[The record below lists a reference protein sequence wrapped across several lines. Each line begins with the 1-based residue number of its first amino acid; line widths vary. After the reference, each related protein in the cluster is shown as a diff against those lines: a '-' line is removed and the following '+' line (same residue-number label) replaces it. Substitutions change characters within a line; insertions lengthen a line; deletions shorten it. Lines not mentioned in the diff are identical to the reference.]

1 VQSLL
6 GRITA
11 FYTQHTMALIVVC
24 EDDSSTR
31 TLITAVLKKAGHVV
45 EAFDNGL
52 KGYARLLEGDVE
64 LLISDVQMPGKN
76 GFALVS
82 QVRPCILLT
91 SLQERAH
98 MRIGMT
104 SGADDYV
111 TKPFQPSELL
121 EAVDSQLKRAMQ
133 LHISHLDETLR
144 SVDTAVG
151 RRTNELMDLYEKR
164 LQRELQ
170 SRWSRADVGSSELS
184 GSLVSCMIAHQD
196 AWLQVLSGTQMADL
210 ARHFFNKVSDC
221 AALFNAEHLQ
231 FIGEGLLIVFDEKV
245 DTPSVHHASRA
256 RRLVESMDTIAA
268 SMRSYIAEHLSV
280 AASKDQPLP
289 RFRFAMAV
297 HEGRLSLGKLD
308 GLAGSIEQLVPV
320 GQDVQFLA
328 RLLKAGQSL
337 GWPVLLS
344 AQALD
349 HWKSKGLPLEVA
361 DQRFAKNGQDDLAI
375 YRLA

>member
-1 VQSLL
+1 
-6 GRITA
+6 
-11 FYTQHTMALIVVC
+11 MALIVVC
-24 EDDSSTR
+24 EDDASTR

-82 QVRPCILLT
+82 QVREDKELTTMPCILLT

-133 LHISHLDETLR
+133 LHILHLDDTLR
-144 SVDTAVG
+144 SVDAAVG
-151 RRTNELMDLYEKR
+151 RRTNELMEIYEKR
-164 LQRELQ
+164 LQKELQ
-170 SRWSRADVGSSELS
+170 SRWMRADTGSTELS
-184 GSLVSCMIAHQD
+184 GSLLSCTIAHQE
-196 AWLQVLSGTQMADL
+196 AWLQVLSSTQMADL

-231 FIGEGLLIVFDEKV
+231 FVGEGLLIVFDEKA
-245 DTPSVHHASRA
+245 DTLSVHHAARA
-256 RRLVESMDTIAA
+256 ARLIGSMDTIAA
-268 SMRSYIAEHLSV
+268 SMRAYIAEYLSTL
-280 AASKDQPLP
+280 ATADKPLP
-289 RFRFAMAV
+289 KFRFAMAV
-297 HEGRLSLGKLD
+297 HEGQLSLGKLD

-320 GQDVQFLA
+320 GQDIQFLA

-337 GWPVLLS
+337 GWPVLMS
-344 AQALD
+344 AQALE
-349 HWKSKGLPLEVA
+349 HWQAKGLKPEIA
-361 DQRFAKNGQDDLAI
+361 DSRVAKNGQDDLAI
-375 YRLA
+375 YRLV